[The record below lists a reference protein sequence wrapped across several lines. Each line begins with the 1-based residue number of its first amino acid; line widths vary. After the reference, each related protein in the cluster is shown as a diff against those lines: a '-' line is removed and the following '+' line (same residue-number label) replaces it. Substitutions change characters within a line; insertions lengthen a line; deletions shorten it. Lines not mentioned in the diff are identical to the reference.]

1 MQHTEV
7 ETFYP
12 KNKEEWRAWLK
23 ENHDSM
29 QSVWLLQY
37 KQKSAMPSI
46 SWSEAVDEALCFGW
60 IDSTRKSIDGESFI
74 QFFTKRK
81 PKSNWSK
88 INKGKVARLIEEG
101 LMTEAGYKSI
111 EIAKKNDSW
120 SILDTVEELLVP
132 KDLEEAFDLHS
143 GAKDYFD
150 SLSKSVKKMILHWVV
165 AAKRPETRQKRI
177 SEIAELAGQ
186 RLKPKQF
193 RL

>member
-120 SILDTVEELLVP
+120 TILDAVEELLVP

-165 AAKRPETRQKRI
+165 SAKRPETREKRI
-177 SEIAELAGQ
+177 AEIAELAGQ